1 MSTKAFLILGVII
14 VIVMGV
20 AFFFQGGRK
29 PSSYNDSSGFIVSN
43 NAIYVAEQTPGRQVS
58 VSVVRLEKP
67 GFVVIHEDTAGTP
80 GKILGVSSLL
90 PAGETKNLTPMTLS
104 RATTDDETM
113 YLMLH
118 LDNGDSGFD
127 ATKDKPALDSVGGTP
142 VMMVATISKDA
153 TEPEAVNP

>member
-1 MSTKAFLILGVII
+1 MNTKTLFIFAIIIAVLG
-14 VIVMGV
+14 
-20 AFFFQGGRK
+20 ATFFFQDNGEE
-29 PSSYNDSSGFIVSN
+29 PDSVSDSSGLIIST

-104 RATTDDETM
+104 RATTDGETM

-142 VMMVATISKDA
+142 VMMVVTISKDA
-153 TEPEAVNP
+153 TEPEVVNP